1 MTSKIIQGM
10 LAAIVGTVAFIAVQ
24 ALVTGMDTSGWSSGS
39 VTIIVTVL
47 PLAVAIMALVG
58 VFAGL
63 QRIAE

>member
-1 MTSKIIQGM
+1 MTGKIIQGM

-63 QRIAE
+63 QKIAE